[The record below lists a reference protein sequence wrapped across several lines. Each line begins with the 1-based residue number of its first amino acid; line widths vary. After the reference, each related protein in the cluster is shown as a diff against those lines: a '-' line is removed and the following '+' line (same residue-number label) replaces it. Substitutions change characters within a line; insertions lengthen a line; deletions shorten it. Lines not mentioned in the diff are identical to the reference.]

1 MPQTKAIEKMTCP
14 DCGVELNQHA
24 AKLVASMNAQ
34 ETAQTDLALGPLTQ
48 EAYNCPQCG
57 KCASRRSL

>member
-1 MPQTKAIEKMTCP
+1 MTQTKEREKMTCP

-34 ETAQTDLALGPLTQ
+34 ETAQTDPALGPLIQ
-48 EAYNCPQCG
+48 ETYNCPECG
-57 KCASRRSL
+57 KGASRRSR